1 MKAILNY
8 ILSKVFLKSL
18 AIAVG
23 ILLVFLLFTFSCMRI
38 YTGHNKSYAVNDFI
52 DMPLEK
58 VIPLVEERNFRY
70 EIFDSLYVPEKEPGV
85 VIDQHPKPGMLVK
98 KNRKIFFTINS
109 SAPDKIAMPRLV
121 ELTLR
126 AGKAKLES
134 FGLMLGEISYRYDL
148 SRNVILEQR
157 VNGKVIEPGDSIRK
171 GTYIDL
177 VLGKGLGNQRAMVPD
192 LIGLTEEE
200 AKIILADAL
209 FSLGYSV
216 PDVSIDPLNETD
228 TLLPK
233 IFRQKPIS
241 DETVL
246 VPLGSTITVW
256 VTNDS
261 TKLPMEEQPEE
272 TILNF
277 DDEENTDDSDNSSY

>member
-1 MKAILNY
+1 MKAILNF
-8 ILSKVFLKSL
+8 IFSKVFLKNVG
-18 AIAVG
+18 IAFG
-23 ILLVFLLFTFSCMRI
+23 ILLFFFLFTFLFMRI
-38 YTGHNKSYAVNDFI
+38 YTGHNRSYAVNDFI

-58 VIPLVEERNFRY
+58 AIPIVKNRNFRY
-70 EIFDSLYVPEKEPGV
+70 EIFDSLYVPEKEPGQI
-85 VIDQHPKPGMLVK
+85 IDQHPKPGKLVK

-109 SAPDKIAMPRLV
+109 SAPEKIAMPRLE

-126 AGKAKLES
+126 EGKAKLES
-134 FGLMLGEISYRYDL
+134 FGLMLGELSYRYDL

-177 VLGKGLGNQRAMVPD
+177 VLGKGLGHEKAKVPD

-200 AKIILADAL
+200 AKILLADAL
-209 FSLGYSV
+209 FSLGYTV
-216 PDVSIDPLNETD
+216 PDASVDPTND

-233 IFRQKPIS
+233 IFRQKPVS
-241 DETVL
+241 DASVL
-246 VPLGSTITVW
+246 VPLGSTITIW

-261 TKLPMEEQPEE
+261 TKLPMVEQPEE
-272 TILNF
+272 LLF
-277 DDEENTDDSDNSSY
+277 PKDDDEETTDDINNTPN

>member
-1 MKAILNY
+1 MKAILNF
-8 ILSKVFLKSL
+8 IFSKVFLKNVG
-18 AIAVG
+18 IALG
-23 ILLVFLLFTFSCMRI
+23 ILLFFFLFTFSCMRI
-38 YTGHNKSYAVNDFI
+38 YTGHNRSYAVNDFI

-58 VIPLVEERNFRY
+58 AIPIVENRNFRY
-70 EIFDSLYVPEKEPGV
+70 EIFDSLYVPEKEPGQI
-85 VIDQHPKPGMLVK
+85 IDQHPKPGKLVK

-109 SAPDKIAMPRLV
+109 SAPEKIAMPRLE

-126 AGKAKLES
+126 EGKAKLES
-134 FGLMLGEISYRYDL
+134 FGLMLGELSYRYDL

-177 VLGKGLGNQRAMVPD
+177 VLGKGLGHEKAKVPD

-200 AKIILADAL
+200 AKILLADAL
-209 FSLGYSV
+209 FSLGYTV
-216 PDVSIDPLNETD
+216 PDASVDPTND

-233 IFRQKPIS
+233 IFRQKPVS
-241 DETVL
+241 DASVL
-246 VPLGSTITVW
+246 VPLGSTITIW

-261 TKLPMEEQPEE
+261 TKLPMVEQPEE
-272 TILNF
+272 LLF
-277 DDEENTDDSDNSSY
+277 PKDDDEETTDDINNTPN